1 MRVMR
6 CIMTRTES
14 REQAFILLFEYSFS
28 PDTADELFAVADE
41 AGLYVEDAYCRSVVE
56 QAIESVADIDA
67 VISEYLK
74 GWKLER
80 ISKVSLAALRLA
92 IAEIMFFPDIPD
104 SVSAN
109 EAIELIKK
117 YATDQDASFA
127 NGILGSYIRSRV

>member
-6 CIMTRTES
+6 CVMTRKES

-28 PDTADELFAVADE
+28 PETADELFSVADE
-41 AGLYVEDAYCRSVVE
+41 AGLYVEDAYCRCVVE
-56 QAIESVADIDA
+56 QAIANIAEVDA
-67 VISEYLK
+67 VISEYAK

-109 EAIELIKK
+109 EAIELVKK

-127 NGILGSYIRSRV
+127 NGILGSYIRSRG